1 MNMNKPIVTN
11 LEQIQKAIN
20 EDQLRAVLIDPY
32 KQRVKEIRVKSG
44 RQTINDIYGVIGC
57 SLFTLASF
65 YPRAVRRGS
74 EILTNVQHDVYVD
87 DEGLFKPD
95 QRFWFNKATGQVLA
109 GKGLVLA
116 LDDEGNSSHCL
127 WSDKGVKDRI
137 SWIGDRAVVQ
147 SMIQLGVFA
156 NDV

>member
-1 MNMNKPIVTN
+1 MNMNKPIVTDF
-11 LEQIQKAIN
+11 EKIQKAIN

-32 KQRVKEIRVKSG
+32 KQSVKEVRVKQG
-44 RQTINDIYGVIGC
+44 NTDDIYGMIGC

-65 YPRAVRRGS
+65 YPRQVRRGGK
-74 EILTNVQHDVYVD
+74 ILSNVQHDIYVD

-95 QRFWFNKATGQVLA
+95 QRYWFNRATGQVLA

-137 SWIGDRAVVQ
+137 AWIGDKATVQ
-147 SMIQLGVFA
+147 TMIQLGVFA

>member
-1 MNMNKPIVTN
+1 MNMNKPIVTDF
-11 LEQIQKAIN
+11 EKIQKAIN

-32 KQRVKEIRVKSG
+32 KQSVKEVRVKQG
-44 RQTINDIYGVIGC
+44 NTDDIYGMIGC

-65 YPRAVRRGS
+65 YPRQVRRGGK
-74 EILTNVQHDVYVD
+74 ILSNVQHDIYVD

-95 QRFWFNKATGQVLA
+95 QRYWFNRATGQVLA

-127 WSDKGVKDRI
+127 WSAKGVKDRI
-137 SWIGDRAVVQ
+137 AWIGDKATVQ
-147 SMIQLGVFA
+147 TMIQLGVFA

>member
-1 MNMNKPIVTN
+1 MNMSKPIVTN

-32 KQRVKEIRVKSG
+32 KQQVKEVRV
-44 RQTINDIYGVIGC
+44 RQGNTDDIYGMIGC

-65 YPRAVRRGS
+65 YPRQVRRNS
-74 EILTNVQHDVYVD
+74 EILSDVQHDVYVD

-95 QRFWFNKATGQVLA
+95 QRYWFNKATGQVLA

-116 LDDEGNSSHCL
+116 LDDDGNSSHCL

-137 SWIGDRAVVQ
+137 RWIGDKATVQ
-147 SMIQLGVFA
+147 TMIQLGAFA
-156 NDV
+156 NHV